1 MKICLDNKE
10 NSVKYYEY
18 FDNKDIFIII
28 IELND
33 KNLFKL
39 LSKRAND
46 KREGFDIEEKKYIKK
61 SYKMD
66 KFVRI
71 FQSYI
76 FSTYYGF

>member
-39 LSKRAND
+39 LLKRAND

-61 SYKMD
+61 FLEKD
-66 KFVRI
+66 EEREQNIFFV
-71 FQSYI
+71 
-76 FSTYYGF
+76 

>member
-28 IELND
+28 MELND

-46 KREGFDIEEKKYIKK
+46 KREGLDIEEKKYIKK

-76 FSTYYGF
+76 FSTYCGF